1 VAVDEATDS
10 VTLPWGGARNAECAP
25 LRVTVPTDGSLC
37 LFLTS
42 LQIADEG
49 GHFSPLRVIYSEH
62 LGRRTP

>member
-10 VTLPWGGARNAECAP
+10 VTLPWGGARNAAVC
-25 LRVTVPTDGSLC
+25 V
-37 LFLTS
+37 FLTS